1 MLSERRPLR
10 RALIESISLSRLR
23 DSDDMIDKRR
33 GVLTK
38 PFRNSKLHI
47 RATMLLKTRGNFVKA
62 TMWLK
67 TILVTITNA
76 LNSARSRRNL
86 SSVAVISLRR

>member
-1 MLSERRPLR
+1 M
-10 RALIESISLSRLR
+10 AISRFLDEAS
-23 DSDDMIDKRR
+23 KPNGGR
-33 GVLTK
+33 GALTK
-38 PFRNSKLHI
+38 SFRNSRLHI

-76 LNSARSRRNL
+76 LKAAGSRRNL